1 LVFVSLE
8 IIPAVNG
15 CQRNAI
21 VIRGPKTVFA
31 ALVDVPRQG
40 KSTFVRLD
48 SLPQKMRTLREHC
61 GNADMSAKPQ
71 LGSPV
76 DPYDA
81 ACDQAIATCG
91 GDMRGTIKA
100 LLCANEF
107 LEADLSKA
115 RVAASKGY
123 IRQGLAKRKVIVH
136 AQQGRLSMR
145 IVVGL

>member
-1 LVFVSLE
+1 LVFVSLQ

-21 VIRGPKTVFA
+21 VICGPKTVFA
-31 ALVDVPRQG
+31 ALVDLPRQG

-48 SLPQKMRTLREHC
+48 SLPQRMRTLREHC
-61 GNADMSAKPQ
+61 RNADTPAKPQ

-81 ACDQAIATCG
+81 ACDQAIATC

-115 RVAASKGY
+115 RAAASMGY

-136 AQQGRLSMR
+136 AQ
-145 IVVGL
+145 